1 MGLNKSNDSFDT
13 LRDIQRD
20 FANRLDND
28 IDRKLTKFQ
37 ERLQKM
43 EYFKIEAIQHFEQNL
58 PL

>member
-28 IDRKLTKFQ
+28 IDRKLTKF
-37 ERLQKM
+37 
-43 EYFKIEAIQHFEQNL
+43 
-58 PL
+58 